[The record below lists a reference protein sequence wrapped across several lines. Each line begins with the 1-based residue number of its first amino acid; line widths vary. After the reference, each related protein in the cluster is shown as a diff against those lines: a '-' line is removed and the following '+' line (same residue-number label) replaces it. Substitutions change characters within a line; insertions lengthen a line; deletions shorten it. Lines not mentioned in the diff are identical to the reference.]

1 MNRKQSLLRI
11 AVFILTVFLIGLA
24 AAQEAPRL
32 TLENYNDPGL
42 FTGFRVPQTWW
53 LSDGT
58 ALIYEAGDPG
68 GPQVLEHL
76 NPKTGKR
83 KPWLDL
89 GKAAESFRALFPEGE
104 APRMRPQPRGISRD
118 GSIGYTIVRGDIYV
132 LNLKKGVFTRI
143 TETPEQ
149 EKAVRISPDAEKI
162 SFVRNNDL
170 YVYNLNDGREQRLTQ
185 DGSETTLNGTL
196 SWVYWE
202 EVFGRQDSGY
212 WWSDDSKSIAFFQ
225 TDESEV
231 SIQHTVDFYPWTPTV
246 STQRYPK
253 VGETNPGI
261 KVGIADLDNPKITWV
276 DIDPASYEY
285 IVRLNWLPDN
295 RRLCVRTLNRLQTEM
310 DIYFAD
316 RVSGSS
322 TFIMKETNPC
332 WVNVSDDLYF
342 LKDGK
347 HFIMSSE
354 RSGYEHLYRFTMDGK
369 LVNQITSG
377 EWAIHSSGGPFWL
390 RKAVKGID
398 EKKGWIYF
406 TGQKES
412 ALEKQFYR
420 IKLDGSGMERLSRGH
435 GTHAI
440 TMSPDARYYFDVYSN
455 IARPRSL
462 TLYQADGREKL
473 VLAEPD
479 PGAFTK
485 YNLQTADLMHVPA
498 RDGFPIPVSVTKPA
512 DFDSTRQYPVIVYVY
527 GGPSAQQV
535 VDSWQGGAIWENVLL
550 NAGYICMKI
559 DNRAASTVSK
569 DLENLLYLN
578 TPGLVELNDLVD
590 AVRYFKKKSWT
601 DPDRWGVWGWSGG
614 GTNTILG
621 MTRSK
626 EFKAGIAGGSMIDY
640 RFYDTIWGETMMKT
654 EKENK
659 DGFEA
664 CSLLNYAKD
673 LHGKLMLVHGS
684 HDDNVHIQQV
694 WRFVDKLVDANK
706 LFELMVYPNRGHGVG
721 DPAGRRHLDHL
732 MLDFWERNL

>member
-1 MNRKQSLLRI
+1 MNRKQSLLRMTLVVSF
-11 AVFILTVFLIGLA
+11 AILCGLA
-24 AAQEAPRL
+24 AAQENARL

-42 FTGFRVPQTWW
+42 FTGFRTPQTWW

-58 ALIYEAGDPG
+58 ALIFDGGTPG
-68 GPQVLEHL
+68 GPQVLERL
-76 NPKTGKR
+76 DPNTGKR
-83 KPWLDL
+83 TVWLDL
-89 GKAAESFRALFPEGE
+89 NEAAEQFATLFPEGE
-104 APRMRPQPRGISRD
+104 APRMRPRPQAISAD
-118 GSIGYTIVRGDIYV
+118 GRIGYVLVQGDIYV
-132 LNLKKGVFTRI
+132 LDMKQAAFTRI
-143 TETPEQ
+143 TDTPEQ
-149 EKAVRISPDAEKI
+149 EKAVSISPDAEKI
-162 SFVRNNDL
+162 SFVRDNDL
-170 YVYNLNDGREQRLTQ
+170 YVYMLKEGREERLTH

-225 TDESEV
+225 TDESPV
-231 SIQHTVDFYPWTPTV
+231 SIQHIVDFSPWTPTV

-261 KVGIADLDNPKITWV
+261 KAGIADIGSEGVTWV
-276 DIDPASYEY
+276 AIDPGSYEY
-285 IVRLNWLPDN
+285 IVRLNWMPDN
-295 RRLCVRTLNRLQTEM
+295 QRLCVRTLNRLHTVM

-316 RVSGSS
+316 RETGSAEL
-322 TFIMKETNPC
+322 IMKETNPC
-332 WVNVSDDLYF
+332 WINVSDDLYF

-347 HFIMSSE
+347 HFIMASE
-354 RSGYEHLYRFTMDGK
+354 RSGYDHLYRFTMDGK
-369 LVNQITSG
+369 VVNQITSG
-377 EWAIHSSGGPFWL
+377 EWAIRSSGGPFWL
-390 RKAVKGID
+390 RQAVKGID
-398 EKKGWIYF
+398 EKGGWIYF

-420 IKLDGSGMERLSRGH
+420 IRFDGRGMERLSQGR
-435 GTHAI
+435 GTHGI
-440 TMSPDARYYFDVYSN
+440 TMSPDCRYYFDSYSN
-455 IARPRSL
+455 ISRPRSL
-462 TLYQADGREKL
+462 ALHRADGKEKL

-479 PGAFTK
+479 PGAFEK
-485 YNLQTADLMHVPA
+485 YNLQLAELMHVPA

-512 DFDSTRQYPVIVYVY
+512 DFDPSKKYPVIVYVY

-535 VDSWQGGAIWENVLL
+535 VDSWQRGAIWENVLL

-559 DNRAASTVSK
+559 DNRAASAVSK

-578 TPGLVELNDLVD
+578 TPGVVELNDLVD
-590 AVRYFKKKSWT
+590 AAQYFKKLPWI
-601 DPDRWGVWGWSGG
+601 DPDRWGIWGWSGG
-614 GTNTILG
+614 GTNTILA

-640 RFYDTIWGETMMKT
+640 RFYDTVWGETMMKT

-659 DGFEA
+659 EGFEA